1 MEFECEA
8 LWGWMTE
15 LAWKYLRPQAPRE
28 INVPTKIRR
37 VLVGLIDKKVCHPGI
52 LNQCRNSVEELL
64 SQKDFFDRFL
74 YDRLESTL
82 PESAFETPQATD
94 TCKSAIN
101 FSFEKEDEY
110 IAYFKNGIANHGF
123 GHAIASN
130 R

>member
-64 SQKDFFDRFL
+64 SQKDFFDRVGYKL
-74 YDRLESTL
+74 DALCK
-82 PESAFETPQATD
+82 TD
-94 TCKSAIN
+94 HKKIAI
-101 FSFEKEDEY
+101 KY
-110 IAYFKNGIANHGF
+110 RVPTIMFKY
-123 GHAIASN
+123 
-130 R
+130 